1 MEMYLF
7 AHSGNYDTDLQTDRP
22 GHREFTLPTIIMR
35 KMIIILKGVM
45 ELVGYRDTLGFLL
58 SKYKG

>member
-22 GHREFTLPTIIMR
+22 GHREFTLS
-35 KMIIILKGVM
+35 
-45 ELVGYRDTLGFLL
+45 YL
-58 SKYKG
+58 SNKSKRPIDADYVARVND